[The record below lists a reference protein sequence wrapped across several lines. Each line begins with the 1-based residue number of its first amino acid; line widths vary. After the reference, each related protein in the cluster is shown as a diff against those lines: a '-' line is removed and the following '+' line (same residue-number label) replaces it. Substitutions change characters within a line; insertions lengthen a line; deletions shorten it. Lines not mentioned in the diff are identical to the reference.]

1 MADAVDLALA
11 TIAHRVTQLLSLADA
26 LARRDYHAA
35 RAAELALPPAAVPPS
50 VAAALRELR
59 GATVDPAPERV
70 VAPSTEWPRVQASEW
85 VPSVGDFGVPPQRR
99 KCALCGSSWLGAGE
113 CPDAELH
120 AGVVDVG

>member
-1 MADAVDLALA
+1 VADAVDLALA

-70 VAPSTEWPRVQASEW
+70 VVPASEW
-85 VPSVGDFGVPPQRR
+85 VPSVGDFGAPPQRR

-113 CPDAELH
+113 CPDVELH
-120 AGVVDVG
+120 GTEVARG